1 MFFTDA
7 QNTVTSITTNGS
19 PSTYGTL
26 VTYTA
31 SVIRD
36 GTQNNNTNKVDGILY
51 IDIDGTNV
59 ATFAITN
66 NNNTGKQ
73 YSTSGLSAGSHDID
87 AIFVG
92 SGGASGYNDSEI
104 KITQEVNKATATLTL
119 SNLTQTYDG
128 QPKPVTVTT
137 SPVDLTGVSV
147 TYDGSTTVPV
157 NAGSYAVVASLTN
170 DNYTASDVT
179 GTLVIAKATTTTVV
193 TINGGP
199 FTYTGSA
206 ITPATVTVTGAGE
219 LSLAPTEVVYT
230 NNINAGTANAS
241 YTYAGDDNHFG
252 SSDNEDFEIN
262 KRPIT
267 IKVDAQSK
275 YCGQIDPALTYKIT
289 SGNLVGSDAFNG
301 SLTRDPGESSGTSYA
316 ISQGTVA
323 LSTNYA
329 LTYVGANL
337 TIDGIS
343 IDASAS
349 SAPVQ
354 KGYTASLSALIT
366 PTVSGVPVTFVV
378 TNEQDVAVYTSDP
391 SLTTSG
397 IATTTVPADKILTVG
412 VYKVVAT
419 AGSGCATSI
428 AYFPVFDPTESFVT
442 GGGWINSPAGALA
455 ADASAVG
462 KANFGFVSKY
472 KKGKI
477 LTTEVDGN
485 TEFQFRQATS
495 TLKVLHTKP
504 VLWLFRVQKQPT
516 AVLVPLM
523 VQQAI
528 NSWL

>member
-1 MFFTDA
+1 M
-7 QNTVTSITTNGS
+7 
-19 PSTYGTL
+19 
-26 VTYTA
+26 
-31 SVIRD
+31 
-36 GTQNNNTNKVDGILY
+36 
-51 IDIDGTNV
+51 
-59 ATFAITN
+59 
-66 NNNTGKQ
+66 
-73 YSTSGLSAGSHDID
+73 
-87 AIFVG
+87 
-92 SGGASGYNDSEI
+92 
-104 KITQEVNKATATLTL
+104 
-119 SNLTQTYDG
+119 
-128 QPKPVTVTT
+128 
-137 SPVDLTGVSV
+137 
-147 TYDGSTTVPV
+147 
-157 NAGSYAVVASLTN
+157 
-170 DNYTASDVT
+170 
-179 GTLVIAKATTTTVV
+179 
-193 TINGGP
+193 
-199 FTYTGSA
+199 
-206 ITPATVTVTGAGE
+206 
-219 LSLAPTEVVYT
+219 SLAPTEVVYT

-485 TEFQFRQATS
+485 TEFQFQAGDINFKSSSHEAGSLVISGAKATYRGTGTINGATGYKFMVVAIDGNWNNGTAPDKFRIKISTTS
-495 TLKVLHTKP
+495 GGVVYDNQMGMDENNADATILGDNGTGGGSIVIHEVKVKTKSATIATAAPLTPVTEPTLNVYPNPFKDKLYFDLSWNKDANARLEVYDVRGAKIATVFNGPINANESYRLEYVPNHVVAGMLIYRLFIDGQVFNGKV
-504 VLWLFRVQKQPT
+504 VYN
-516 AVLVPLM
+516 
-523 VQQAI
+523 QQQ
-528 NSWL
+528 